1 VYVNVVC
8 HFGSIMMVV
17 LGAAGYRNAHDSG
30 EEIEVE
36 NTYHGEE
43 EEMEGD
49 DGKENDSDDPQK
61 PKEILKPL
69 WKYATRLGGGKGGGT
84 TKFTCHHYHKTYTG
98 SYTHVRKHLCGLMH
112 WESG

>member
-1 VYVNVVC
+1 
-8 HFGSIMMVV
+8 MMVM
-17 LGAAGYRNAHDSG
+17 LGGRQNTNDDEEELEVDS
-30 EEIEVE
+30 
-36 NTYHGEE
+36 TYHGEE

-49 DGKENDSDDPQK
+49 DAKENDSDDPQK

-98 SYTHVRKHLCGLMH
+98 SYTHVRKHVCGLMH
-112 WESG
+112 